1 MFIHKVISLYY
12 IAIIIFNIILTFIF
26 LLMIPAF
33 RLYIINIILSITE
46 SKHPQPDG
54 CRIYITGSTLKRK
67 LSIHVESLMEKYLGV
82 IPAGS
87 YCRYL
92 NYMHITK
99 YSLGTD
105 TGIDTYGTPEVVK
118 TVANIISHEFMH
130 MILYIEHGSKASVAF
145 DNLCLHS
152 ESISNSGMDD

>member
-12 IAIIIFNIILTFIF
+12 IAIIIFNIMITSIF
-26 LLMIPAF
+26 LLMSPTF
-33 RLYIINIILSITE
+33 RMRMINAILSMTE
-46 SKHPQPDG
+46 SKHPQLDG
-54 CRIYITGSTLKRK
+54 CRIYVTGSTLKRK
-67 LSIHVESLMEKYLGV
+67 LSIHAESLMEKYLGLA
-82 IPAGS
+82 PAGS

-92 NYMHITK
+92 NDIHITK
-99 YSLGTD
+99 YSLYTD

-118 TVANIISHEFMH
+118 IVANIISHEFMH
-130 MILYIEHGSKASVAF
+130 MLLYIEHGSKESVAF